1 MKSCKWICA
10 GLIILMMAVTVAA
23 DDDGLKADLSTA
35 VTDYFQLETQH
46 TKIEFRRIRLDAK
59 QGDYDSLAI
68 KPITEGRN
76 FGRIVLEASLF
87 NKGELLESGQVS
99 VNIVKFETVLIAND
113 RIGRNAL
120 LSPEQIITE
129 SRDVT
134 YLVDKPL
141 TDMNEI
147 VGRRTRRLI
156 GKGNILTYA
165 NTEIIPTV
173 EVGKEVKIIYR
184 SGALE
189 ISAVGTALENGY
201 TGESIRVRNEQSKK
215 TVEATINNEQT
226 VLITP

>member
-1 MKSCKWICA
+1 MS
-10 GLIILMMAVTVAA
+10 
-23 DDDGLKADLSTA
+23 
-35 VTDYFQLETQH
+35 
-46 TKIEFRRIRLDAK
+46 IE
-59 QGDYDSLAI
+59 
-68 KPITEGRN
+68 PITKGRD

-99 VNIVKFETVLIAND
+99 VNIVKFENVLIAND
-113 RIGRNAL
+113 RISRNAL
-120 LSPEQIITE
+120 LSPEQITTE

-134 YLVDKPL
+134 YLVDRPL
-141 TDMNEI
+141 TDLNEI
-147 VGRRTRRLI
+147 VGRRTKRLV
-156 GKGNILTYA
+156 GKGNILTYT

>member
-1 MKSCKWICA
+1 
-10 GLIILMMAVTVAA
+10 MMAMTAAA
-23 DDDGLKADLSTA
+23 DDDGLKADLTTA
-35 VTDYFQLETQH
+35 ITNYYQLDVQN

-59 QGDYDSLAI
+59 QSAYDSLSVE
-68 KPITEGRN
+68 PITKGSDY
-76 FGRIVLEASLF
+76 GRIVIEASLF
-87 NKGELLESGQVS
+87 NKGELLESGQIS
-99 VNIVKFETVLIAND
+99 VNIVKYENVLMAGD

-120 LSPEQIITE
+120 LSPEQITTE

-134 YLVDKPL
+134 YLIDKPL
-141 TDMNEI
+141 TDLNEI
-147 VGRRTRRLI
+147 VGRRTKRLI
-156 GKGNILTYA
+156 VKGNILTYA

-184 SGALE
+184 SGVLE

>member
-10 GLIILMMAVTVAA
+10 GLFILMMAVTAAA
-23 DDDGLKADLSTA
+23 DEDGLKTDLST
-35 VTDYFQLETQH
+35 VINDNYQLDIQH

-59 QGDYDSLAI
+59 QGDYDSLSI
-68 KPITEGRN
+68 EPITKGRD

-99 VNIVKFETVLIAND
+99 VNIVKFENVLIAND
-113 RIGRNAL
+113 RISRNAL
-120 LSPEQIITE
+120 LSPEQITTE

-134 YLVDKPL
+134 YLVDRPL
-141 TDMNEI
+141 TDLNEI
-147 VGRRTRRLI
+147 VGRRTKRLV
-156 GKGNILTYA
+156 GKGNILTYT